1 MLRNLGSPF
10 ANPEVEIIGPQ
21 PHTRHTDGHR
31 RPLFFR
37 KRARR
42 VDCVS
47 VLSVAEGPLWVSS
60 GHSSAEGLRPLCA
73 KIGHCM
79 PPH

>member
-1 MLRNLGSPF
+1 MLRTLGSAF

-21 PHTRHTDGHR
+21 PHTRHTDGDR

-37 KRARR
+37 KRVHG

-47 VLSVAEGPLWVSS
+47 VLSVDWPKVRFGSLAESRWLLDM
-60 GHSSAEGLRPLCA
+60 SA
-73 KIGHCM
+73 
-79 PPH
+79 